1 MATVKFTH
9 EEIEDLARKVGA
21 LGPFF
26 SKKERA
32 LLLAIFAAAAE
43 KVTSSAKIGE
53 FPGSEPSADS
63 ATLENLQEQLLKA
76 YIPGNAPPHGIS
88 AKIIGDVQGP

>member
-1 MATVKFTH
+1 MATVTFTH
-9 EEIEDLARKVGA
+9 EEIEDLTRKVGA

-43 KVTSSAKIGE
+43 QVTRSETLGV
-53 FPGSEPSADS
+53 FPGSEPSADNV
-63 ATLENLQEQLLKA
+63 TLENLQEQLLNA
-76 YIPGNAPPHGIS
+76 YIPGNAPPHGIT
-88 AKIIGDVQGP
+88 AKIIGAVAGP